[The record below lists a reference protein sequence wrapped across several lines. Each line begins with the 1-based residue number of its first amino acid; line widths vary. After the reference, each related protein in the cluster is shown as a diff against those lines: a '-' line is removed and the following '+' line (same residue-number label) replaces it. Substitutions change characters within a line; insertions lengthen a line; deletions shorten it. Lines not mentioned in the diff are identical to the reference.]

1 MSDPI
6 LIPLNEA
13 ASVIGRC
20 RRSLYDLIAAGAIDA
35 VKSGRST
42 LVVYDSLKQYAASL
56 PTAKIK
62 FDDRTKRYGN
72 ASGV

>member
-6 LIPLNEA
+6 LMPLNEA
-13 ASVIGRC
+13 AAAIGRC
-20 RRSLYDLIAAGAIDA
+20 RRSLYDLIASGSINA

-56 PTAKIK
+56 PAAKIK
-62 FDDRTKRYGN
+62 FDDRSRR
-72 ASGV
+72 AAV

>member
-1 MSDPI
+1 MTDPI

-42 LVVYDSLKQYAASL
+42 LVVYDSLKQYADSL

-62 FDDRTKRYGN
+62 LDDRSRRG
-72 ASGV
+72 AV

>member
-1 MSDPI
+1 MPDPI

-13 ASVIGRC
+13 ATVIGRC
-20 RRSLYDLIAAGAIDA
+20 RRSLYVLIAAGTIEA

-62 FDDRTKRYGN
+62 FDDRSKRYAN
-72 ASGV
+72 ARAV

>member
-1 MSDPI
+1 MPDPI

-13 ASVIGRC
+13 AAVIGRC

-42 LVVYDSLKQYAASL
+42 LVKYDSLKAYAASL

-62 FDDRTKRYGN
+62 FDDRSKRYAS
-72 ASGV
+72 ASGA